1 MCASIRHNE
10 AADFCA
16 KAQRRHV
23 GCNMRFRYWRALA
36 VTLSLLSLLS
46 RADEQH
52 THSHFG
58 DMGQVGTVHFPTSCS
73 ATVQPQFKR
82 AVAMLHSFWYEEAGK
97 TFQSIAETDPTCSM
111 AWWGVAMSLWHP
123 LWPVAPD
130 AESLKKGLAAVAQ
143 AQSIA
148 GNTGRERDYIAA
160 VAAFYENY
168 GKIDHRTR
176 ALAYE
181 KAMQQVALRYASDR
195 EASIFYSLALLA
207 TARPTDKSYVNQ
219 RKAGE
224 ILEKVFA
231 EQPNHPGVAHYIIH
245 SYDNPVLAERALTA
259 ARGYA
264 KIAPSVPHAQHMP
277 SHIFVRLG
285 LWQEAIASNL
295 ASAAAAR
302 DYEIKSHME
311 GVWDQRLHAMDYL
324 VYSYLQTGQEGE
336 ARGVVEEAS
345 VSTQVKPAGLIAE
358 YALAAIPARFAIERQ
373 QWAGAAALKP
383 RSSAGPAAEAITW
396 WARAL
401 GAARLGDV
409 AGAQHDIAQ
418 IQVMKSRL
426 DASPDPNA
434 KYWAGQAEI
443 QRRAAA
449 AWLAHAQ
456 GQTDEA
462 LRLMRSAVEME
473 DATEKSPVTPGP
485 VLPARELLADLLMET
500 KQPALALIEFQ
511 TSLKSAPNRFH
522 AIYGTAEA
530 AEAANQPEL
539 AKGYYTKVVE
549 ICSQCRPD
557 NPSLRRAQQFLA
569 LK

>member
-1 MCASIRHNE
+1 
-10 AADFCA
+10 
-16 KAQRRHV
+16 
-23 GCNMRFRYWRALA
+23 MRIRYWLTLA
-36 VTLSLLSLLS
+36 VTLSLISLPG

-52 THSHFG
+52 SHSHFG

-73 ATVQPQFKR
+73 PTVQPQFER
-82 AVAMLHSFWYEEAGK
+82 AVAMLHSFWYEEAEK
-97 TFQSIAETDPTCSM
+97 AFRSIATADPNCSM
-111 AWWGVAMSLWHP
+111 ASWGVAMSLWP
-123 LWPVAPD
+123 LLWPRTPD
-130 AESLKKGLAAVAQ
+130 AETLKQGLAAVAH
-143 AQSIA
+143 AQTIT
-148 GNTGRERDYIAA
+148 GNTARERDYIAA
-160 VAAFYENY
+160 IAAFYENY
-168 GKIDHRTR
+168 DKVDHRTR
-176 ALAYE
+176 ALSYE
-181 KAMQQVALRYASDR
+181 KAMQQVAQRYANDR

-207 TARPTDKSYVNQ
+207 TAPPTDRTYANQ

-224 ILEKVFA
+224 ILDKIFA
-231 EQPNHPGVAHYIIH
+231 EQPNHPGVAHYLIH
-245 SYDNPVLAERALTA
+245 SYDNPVLAAHALPA
-259 ARGYA
+259 ARRYA

-277 SHIFVRLG
+277 SHIFIRLG

-302 DYEIKSHME
+302 EYEIKSHME

-336 ARGVVEEAS
+336 ARRVVDEAGA
-345 VSTQVKPAGLIAE
+345 VTKVKPAGLIAE
-358 YALAAIPARFAIERQ
+358 YALAAIPARFTIERQ
-373 QWAGAAALKP
+373 NWAAAAALKP

-409 AGAQHDIAQ
+409 AAAQQDLAQ
-418 IQVMKSRL
+418 IQTLKSKL

-434 KYWAGQAEI
+434 NYWAGQVEI

-456 GQTDEA
+456 GQNDEA
-462 LRLMRSAVEME
+462 LRLMRSAAEME

-500 KQPALALIEFQ
+500 KQPALALTEFQ

-522 AIYGTAEA
+522 AIYGAAQVAES
-530 AEAANQPEL
+530 ANQPEL
-539 AKGYYTKVVE
+539 AKGYYAKVVE

-557 NPSLRRAQQFLA
+557 DPSLRRAQQFLA
-569 LK
+569 MKK